1 MTTTR
6 TNLASSPT
14 MQRALAE
21 SFLDDPRVADLED
34 IREGR
39 DVWCDETAWEQG
51 QDAYEER
58 LFGGA
63 A

>member
-1 MTTTR
+1 MTAKLST
-6 TNLASSPT
+6 SPT
-14 MQRALAE
+14 MARALAE
-21 SFLDDPRVADLED
+21 SFLDDPRIADLED
-34 IREGR
+34 IRENR

-51 QDAYEER
+51 QDAYEEQ

>member
-1 MTTTR
+1 MNAR

-21 SFLDDPRVADLED
+21 SFLDDPRIADLED
-34 IREGR
+34 LRENR
-39 DVWCDETAWEQG
+39 DVWCDETAWQQG
-51 QDAYEER
+51 QDAYEEQ

>member
-1 MTTTR
+1 MER
-6 TNLASSPT
+6 VNLSSSKT

-21 SFLDDPRVADLED
+21 SFLDDPRIADLED
-34 IREGR
+34 LREGR
-39 DVWCDETAWEQG
+39 DVWCDENLWQEG
-51 QDAYEER
+51 QDAYEEQ

>member
-1 MTTTR
+1 MTAR

-21 SFLDDPRVADLED
+21 SFLNDPRIADLED
-34 IREGR
+34 LRENR
-39 DVWCDETAWEQG
+39 DVWCDETAWQEG
-51 QDAYEER
+51 QDAYEEQ

>member
-1 MTTTR
+1 MA

-21 SFLDDPRVADLED
+21 SFLDDPRIADLED

-39 DVWCDETAWEQG
+39 DVWCDENAWQQG
-51 QDAYEER
+51 LDEYEDQ

>member
-1 MTTTR
+1 M
-6 TNLASSPT
+6 SPAKFSTSAT

-21 SFLDDPRVADLED
+21 SFLDDPRIADLED

-39 DVWCDETAWEQG
+39 DVWCDETAWQQG
-51 QDAYEER
+51 QDAYEEQ